1 MCSEAT
7 RLLRVQL
14 VRSEPTDIAELGV
27 GHAELLGADEAVTAQ
42 FVTAID

>member
-7 RLLRVQL
+7 RLLRVRP
-14 VRSEPTDIAELGV
+14 VRSWPTDIAEPGV
-27 GHAELLGADEAVTAQ
+27 GHAELLGADESVTAQ